1 MEPADFSLAGQ
12 WALVTGASRGIGRE
26 VALHL
31 ARYGAN
37 LILTGRHKPGEPTG
51 LDEVAEQIRSL
62 GRRAE
67 RLYADLADATAIQ
80 DLARRA
86 LAIQTPI
93 AILVHVAGV
102 VFPRPALEQT
112 LEEWE
117 TTLAVNLRAPFLL
130 SQALVPAMMEGGGGR
145 IIMISSAAGLVG
157 FADRAAYAASKGGL
171 VMLTRQLAV
180 EWGPQGIRVNAI
192 LPGITYTDRVVQL
205 MNARAEKNGTTPE
218 VELEQATAGIPL
230 RRSGT
235 VEEFGKAVAFLLS
248 PVAGYIHGAALPFD
262 GGATASP
269 L

>member
-1 MEPADFSLAGQ
+1 MEPTDFSLAGQ

-31 ARYGAN
+31 ARYGAD
-37 LILTGRHKPGEPTG
+37 LILTGRPKPGEPTA
-51 LDEVAEQIRSL
+51 LDEVAEQIRGL

-67 RLYADLADATAIQ
+67 RLYADLADATAIE

-180 EWGPQGIRVNAI
+180 EWGPQGIRVNGVAPTVTMTPMAEMAWADPTRREAMRKKI
-192 LPGITYTDRVVQL
+192 PVGRFVDPSDVANAVVYLASPAADMINGVTLPV
-205 MNARAEKNGTTPE
+205 
-218 VELEQATAGIPL
+218 
-230 RRSGT
+230 
-235 VEEFGKAVAFLLS
+235 
-248 PVAGYIHGAALPFD
+248 D
-262 GGATASP
+262 GGYTIQ
-269 L
+269 

>member
-1 MEPADFSLAGQ
+1 MEPAGFSLAGQ

-180 EWGPQGIRVNAI
+180 EWGPQGIRVNCVAPTVTMTPMAEMAWADPTRRETMRKKI
-192 LPGITYTDRVVQL
+192 PVGRFVDPRDVANAVVYLASPAADMINGVTLPV
-205 MNARAEKNGTTPE
+205 
-218 VELEQATAGIPL
+218 
-230 RRSGT
+230 
-235 VEEFGKAVAFLLS
+235 
-248 PVAGYIHGAALPFD
+248 D
-262 GGATASP
+262 GGYTIQ
-269 L
+269 